1 MFLPKKGLGMR
12 SYVDDKAWE
21 LECLQTLHFSTL
33 KAGNG
38 FQKIEFG
45 ALGAEL
51 ASFVFRVMVIVLNDS
66 VAKLTFFFRISR
78 TR

>member
-21 LECLQTLHFSTL
+21 LECLQTLHFSTF

-38 FQKIEFG
+38 FQKMEFG

-66 VAKLTFFFRISR
+66 VAKLIFFFRISR